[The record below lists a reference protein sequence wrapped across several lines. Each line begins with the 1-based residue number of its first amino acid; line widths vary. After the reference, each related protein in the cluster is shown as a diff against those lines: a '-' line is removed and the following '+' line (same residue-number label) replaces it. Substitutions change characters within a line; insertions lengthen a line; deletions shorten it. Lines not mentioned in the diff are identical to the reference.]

1 MVRIHDSTSA
11 AQMKSLHTPIRV
23 AALGLEQSTYR
34 TLQLFFQDQYKNNY
48 VLVGEQSADISI
60 IDLDGY
66 HAEAVLKGHRKQYP
80 NRPAI
85 LISVSDNDTAG
96 AVFVR
101 KPLQIATLTKAL
113 NKAQTS
119 ITHMKATNN
128 SQEFYVKEVLGG
140 KPLPFVRSSDRY
152 RGNKRPKK
160 VVLHKTPP
168 KTTTEPALESLPNVN
183 DSGIM
188 YVTKPD
194 MVFNPHNPLFMSKI
208 QYQPQDLLQSYL
220 QHAYNEAL
228 KHQSNVQLE
237 GPWRPIT
244 IYYRS
249 SEMSVRKNFR
259 HLYALSLVRIDR
271 KEVTITVLDEQD
283 TPSDLKAQGKE
294 LEGELVIPVEQFLWK
309 LALKTSRGRVPVGTD
324 FYAPVKLIRWPN
336 FARSAITPHSF
347 RIAALWSKSPT
358 SLLDTANIL
367 DIPLQYVFVFYS
379 AAITTDLVEQHST
392 NGRNEIPSQNV
403 PEHARTHAQ
412 KSIFKVL
419 LNRLRSI

>member
-1 MVRIHDSTSA
+1 MVRTHDSTSA

-23 AALGLEQSTYR
+23 AALGLEQHTYR
-34 TLQLFFQDQYKNNY
+34 TLQLFFQDQCKDDY

-66 HAEAVLKGHRKQYP
+66 HAEAVLTGHKKQYP

-85 LISVSDNDTAG
+85 LISVSDNNTAG
-96 AVFVR
+96 VVFVH

-113 NKAQTS
+113 NEAQTS
-119 ITHMKATNN
+119 IVHMKAANA
-128 SQEFYVKEVLGG
+128 SQEFYVKEVFGD
-140 KPLPFVRSSDRY
+140 KPEPFARSNDRD
-152 RGNKRPKK
+152 RQNKRPKK
-160 VVLHKTPP
+160 VVLHKSPP
-168 KTTTEPALESLPNVN
+168 KTTSEPALESLPNVN

-208 QYQPQDLLQSYL
+208 QYQPRDLLQSYV

-228 KHQSNVQLE
+228 KHQSNVRLE
-237 GPWRPIT
+237 GPWRPTT

-259 HLYALSLVRIDR
+259 HLYALSLVRIDQ
-271 KEVTITVLDEQD
+271 KEVTITILDEHG
-283 TPSDLKAQGKE
+283 TPSDLSAQGKY

-336 FARSAITPHSF
+336 FARNAITPHSF

-379 AAITTDLVEQHST
+379 AALTTNLVEYCST
-392 NGRNEIPSQNV
+392 NGRNETPKQYTA
-403 PEHARTHAQ
+403 EHAQRN
-412 KSIFKVL
+412 IFRVL
-419 LNRLRSI
+419 LNRLITK